1 MEAKGRVQVDLAC
14 RLQRKQNNERK
25 AAVAAAEATWSV
37 PLSNDESCKRG
48 HISTETNPRGGLS
61 LPLLVVLPAD
71 KLFACRTFAFM
82 SPLIVIFPQI
92 VQFTSISLARAPISR
107 ACKSRIEHMTSVMIC
122 SYKHRVVMIVVATR
136 NARCSQIC

>member
-1 MEAKGRVQVDLAC
+1 MTKGR
-14 RLQRKQNNERK
+14 QNNERNVE
-25 AAVAAAEATWSV
+25 VAAAATWSV
-37 PLSNDESCKRG
+37 PLSNDESCKWG
-48 HISTETNPRGGLS
+48 HISSETTPRGGLS

-136 NARCSQIC
+136 NARCSIVARCSQIC